1 MHLSALFIRRPVA
14 TTLLSLAL
22 LLAGSVAYSVL
33 PVASLPDVDFPVI
46 GASAGLPGASPET
59 MASAVATPLERQFGR
74 IAGVNQM
81 TSSSSLGS
89 ASVTLQFDIDRNI
102 DAAARDVQAAINAA
116 RSQLPSYLPQNPSY
130 RKANPAEAPI
140 LILTLTS
147 DVVPKP
153 QIYDIAD
160 SILAQKISQIQGV
173 GQCFVGGSAQ
183 PAVRVELNPMQLGNN
198 GVGLDAVRTAL
209 ANANANRPKGAFQ
222 DATNRWQIDDDDQ
235 IFKASDYAPII
246 AGYNKTTGAPVRVG
260 DLGTVTNAVSD
271 IHTMGVSGINPDK
284 GPPGKLK
291 DAILIIVFKIPGA
304 NVIDAV
310 DKVLAELPHLQAE
323 IPPTIK
329 IDVAVDRTTT
339 IRASVHD
346 VEISLIISVL
356 LVVLVVFL
364 FLREVWA
371 TVIPSVAVP
380 LSLVGTFGV
389 MYLLGYSVDNLSLMA
404 LTISTGFVVD
414 DAIVVIENITRYLEV
429 GMSPYEAAMKGSR
442 EIGFTVLSMS
452 TSLIAVFIPIL
463 LMGGIVGKLF
473 REFAVTLSVAIA
485 VSLLVS
491 LTTTPM
497 LCAQFLKSRDET
509 RHGRLYRMSERGFQW
524 MHDEYAM
531 GLRWVLRHQWL
542 ILFVAVGTA
551 VLNVVLFMVVPKGFF
566 PQQDTGRLGGRTRA
580 AQDISFTAMSEKQ
593 RTLAQMVMEDPAIG
607 SVTAFVGGNGPG
619 GGSSNVGNMFIALK
633 PLNQRPSHV
642 TADAVVNRLRRK
654 LTSVPGA
661 TLFLQSQQDIQIGGR
676 GSDAQYQ
683 YTLSD
688 ENIQEL
694 NTWAPQLQARMRSM
708 PELRDVSTDQQ
719 DQGLAATLVI
729 DRDTAARLGITTAAI
744 DQVLYD
750 AFGQREVSTMYTGLN
765 QYFVVMEVDPK
776 YQLSPDALN
785 GIYIKASN
793 VVGSTTATPNTGTT
807 TATPTAASGG
817 GAAAAVA
824 APAVPAAPAANLSN
838 GGASNLGTTSAPG
851 TSTSPFSVAAPVVS
865 TTFGAAG
872 TPSTLTSVAPTTS
885 GSSSS
890 PAGSAPATITFT
902 PPGNTVVPPITLPTN
917 APVTA
922 QASTAIVSAVGSAT
936 AAAGGGAATAAA
948 APTPS
953 TGGAMVP
960 LSAIAHYERQRTSL
974 QVNHQGQYP
983 AVTLTFN
990 LAPNVALGDAVT
1002 ALQKAEADMG
1012 MPSAVHATFQ
1022 GTAQAFQQSLSSE
1035 PWLILAAL
1043 VAVYIVLG
1051 ILYESLIHPL
1061 TILSTLPPAGVG
1073 AIMALLI
1080 TGTDLSI
1087 IALIGIILLIGI
1099 VKKNA
1104 IMMID
1109 FALQAERDQG
1119 LPPEEAITQAC
1130 LLRFRPIMMTTLAA
1144 MFGGLPLAIGMG
1156 TGSELRQPLGITI
1169 VGGLIVSQML
1179 TLFTTPVVYL
1189 FFDRLQ
1195 WRVMK
1200 LRKIGSELEEA
1211 PGD

>member
-1 MHLSALFIRRPVA
+1 MHLSAPFIKRPVA
-14 TTLLSLAL
+14 TSLLSLAL
-22 LLAGSVAYSVL
+22 LMAGSVAYSVL

-46 GASAGLPGASPET
+46 GSFATLPGASPET
-59 MASAVATPLERQFGR
+59 MASSVASPLERQFGR

-89 ASVTLQFDIDRNI
+89 SNVTLQFDINRNI

-116 RSQLPSYLPQNPSY
+116 RTQLPAYLPQNPSY

-140 LILTLTS
+140 LILALTS

-153 QIYDIAD
+153 EIYDMAD

-198 GVGLDAVRTAL
+198 GIGLEAVRTAL
-209 ANANANRPKGAFQ
+209 ANANANRPKGSFQ
-222 DATNRWQIDDDDQ
+222 DATHRWQIDDNDQ
-235 IFKASDYAPII
+235 IFKARDYAPII
-246 AGYNKTTGAPVRVG
+246 AGYNPQTGAPVRVS
-260 DLGTVTNAVSD
+260 DLGTVTDGVAD
-271 IHTMGVSGINPDK
+271 IHTAGLEGMKSDGHSE
-284 GPPGKLK
+284 LK
-291 DAILIIVFKIPGA
+291 DAILVIVFKIPGA
-304 NVIDAV
+304 NVISTV
-310 DKVLAELPHLQAE
+310 DKVLAQLPRLQAE

-329 IDVAVDRTTT
+329 LSVSVDRTTT
-339 IRASVHD
+339 IRASVRD
-346 VEISLIISVL
+346 VEIALTISVL

-371 TVIPSVAVP
+371 TLIPSIAVP
-380 LSLVGTFGV
+380 LSLVGTFGI

-414 DAIVVIENITRYLEV
+414 DAIVVIENITRYLEM
-429 GMSPYEAAMKGSR
+429 GMRPFAAAMKGSR

-463 LMGGIVGKLF
+463 LMGGLVGKLF

-485 VSLLVS
+485 VSLMVS

-497 LCAQFLKSRDET
+497 LCARFLKSRDEA
-509 RHGRLYRMSERGFQW
+509 RHGPIYRASEFAFNW
-524 MHDEYAM
+524 MHSEYAR
-531 GLRWVLRHQWL
+531 GLRWVLRHQYL
-542 ILFVAVGTA
+542 TLGIVFATVILNGY
-551 VLNVVLFMVVPKGFF
+551 LFIIVPKGFF
-566 PQQDTGRLGGRTRA
+566 PQQDTGRLGGRTLA
-580 AQDISFTAMSEKQ
+580 AQDISFDAMSEKQ
-593 RTLAQMVMEDPAIG
+593 TKLAQMVLDDPAVD
-607 SVTAFVGGNGPG
+607 SVTAFAG
-619 GGSSNVGNMFIALK
+619 GGGWGGGTTNMGSMFIGLK
-633 PLNQRPSHV
+633 PAGERKDANGKIV
-642 TADAVVNRLRRK
+642 TGDMVVNRLRRK

-661 TLFLQSQQDIQIGGR
+661 TLYLQNQQDIQVGGR
-676 GSDAQYQ
+676 GSAAQYQ
-683 YTLSD
+683 YTLWD
-688 ENIQEL
+688 EDLNEL
-694 NTWAPQLQARMRSM
+694 NYWAPQFEARARRM

-719 DQGLAATLVI
+719 NQGLSATLVI
-729 DRDTAARLGITTAAI
+729 DRDTASRLGITATAI

-776 YQLSPDALN
+776 YQLSPDSLN

-793 VVGSTTATPNTGTT
+793 VVGSSPSVPNTGTPGG
-807 TATPTAASGG
+807 TAAAPTAAIGPPAPATPAAPTGDTAVFPTAAGALAVTTVSNGDAATAGTLSGTYPASLPASSTPAAG
-817 GAAAAVA
+817 GATS
-824 APAVPAAPAANLSN
+824 AVPAAAAATVPA
-838 GGASNLGTTSAPG
+838 
-851 TSTSPFSVAAPVVS
+851 
-865 TTFGAAG
+865 
-872 TPSTLTSVAPTTS
+872 
-885 GSSSS
+885 
-890 PAGSAPATITFT
+890 
-902 PPGNTVVPPITLPTN
+902 PITP
-917 APVTA
+917 A
-922 QASTAIVSAVGSAT
+922 
-936 AAAGGGAATAAA
+936 
-948 APTPS
+948 

-960 LSAIAHYERQRTSL
+960 LSAIAHYEPRRTSL

-1002 ALQKAEADMG
+1002 ALEKVQREMS
-1012 MPSAVHATFQ
+1012 MPSGVHAVFQ
-1022 GTAQAFQQSLSSE
+1022 GTAQAFQDSLRNE
-1035 PWLILAAL
+1035 PLLILAAL

-1073 AIMALLI
+1073 AILALLL

-1109 FALQAERDQG
+1109 FALQAEREQG
-1119 LPPEEAITQAC
+1119 LPPVEAIYQAC
-1130 LLRFRPIMMTTLAA
+1130 LLRFRPIMMTTFAA
-1144 MFGGLPLAIGMG
+1144 LFGGLPLAIGMG
-1156 TGSELRQPLGITI
+1156 VGSELRQPLGITI

-1200 LRKIGSELEEA
+1200 LHRVGAELEEA
-1211 PGD
+1211 HGD